1 MSEVSGWLPFEGRIV
16 IEGGVVVTVVMV
28 PRWWVFVWFG
38 AG

>member
-1 MSEVSGWLPFEGRIV
+1 MWLPFEGRMM